1 MLHSHR
7 QKFYI
12 PLGLAVL
19 TVLCLPSA
27 RVQAQGPARPLW
39 PTWVYTP
46 WTKTCNQTADGAKQ
60 VCSTTKVAS
69 DDQGHTVFSAAFIE
83 VEGEQAKTLRIT
95 VPMLD
100 LLRNEGPQVSVDY
113 QASLQMP
120 PPGCPPSPETSCVA
134 QSVATADLIGKLKQG
149 QALII
154 QATSQQGARMTF
166 SSYPLPLAGFA
177 EANESPAT
185 SGAPT
190 APARH

>member
-1 MLHSHR
+1 
-7 QKFYI
+7 
-12 PLGLAVL
+12 
-19 TVLCLPSA
+19 
-27 RVQAQGPARPLW
+27 
-39 PTWVYTP
+39 
-46 WTKTCNQTADGAKQ
+46 

-69 DDQGHTVFSAAFIE
+69 DDQGHAVFSAAFIE

-134 QSVATADLIGKLKQG
+134 QSVATADLIGKLKLG

-154 QATSQQGARMTF
+154 LATSQQGTSMTF
-166 SSYPLPLAGFA
+166 TSYLLPLSGFA
-177 EANESPAT
+177 EANESSAT

-190 APARH
+190 VPARH